1 VEDTLNGVNHEESLD
16 KLLGISMSKQSTT
29 QVGAS
34 IVQSRPEARNLAR
47 AEVSGASTGE
57 GNAELKGTSKKAKGD
72 NAIKKATQKV
82 LVKKLPKDVH
92 PGMAKEE
99 IIKRKKKKKK
109 KKGAKKT
116 MARTSAS

>member
-1 VEDTLNGVNHEESLD
+1 
-16 KLLGISMSKQSTT
+16 MSKQSIT

-34 IVQSRPEARNLAR
+34 TVQSRPEARNLAR

-57 GNAELKGTSKKAKGD
+57 GKASLKGTPKKAKGD

-92 PGMAKEE
+92 PGVAKEE
-99 IIKRKKKKKK
+99 VIKRKKKKKK
-109 KKGAKKT
+109 KGGKKT